1 MSLLGITAP
10 LVTPAARPRAAGC
23 ATGAGAIHCGAMD
36 YARADDEALM
46 KAYGTDGDMAAFD
59 ALYARHRNG
68 LYRYLARSAG
78 SREQADDLFQE
89 TWSRVVDARARYR
102 PSEHARFSTWLL
114 QIAHNLLIDSYR
126 RHARTGTTVSD
137 DDTLHQLRASEHEQ
151 PDQQLSQFQL
161 RRRLQLAIEALPP
174 DQRLTLLLKL
184 EHDSSVDE
192 IAVITGAPRET
203 VRSRLRYATRRIREE
218 LGA

>member
-1 MSLLGITAP
+1 MSTFAAP
-10 LVTPAARPRAAGC
+10 LAAEFPATTGC
-23 ATGAGAIHCGAMD
+23 AAGAGAIHFGAMD
-36 YARADDEALM
+36 YARAEDEALM
-46 KAYGTDGDMAAFD
+46 MAYGTEGDMAAFD
-59 ALYARHRNG
+59 VLYARHRAG
-68 LYRYLARSAG
+68 LYRYLSRGARN
-78 SREQADDLFQE
+78 REQADDLFQE
-89 TWSRVVDARARYR
+89 TWSRVIDARGRYR
-102 PSEHARFSTWLL
+102 PQESTRFSTWLL
-114 QIAHNLLIDSYR
+114 QIAHNLLIDTYR
-126 RHARTGTTVSD
+126 RQARAGTTVSD

-161 RRRLQLAIEALPP
+161 RRRLQRAIEALPP

-192 IAVITGAPRET
+192 IAAITDAPRET